1 MIGRLE
7 NALMLFA
14 RKRERDRP
22 PRGPLLIELLQSSDA
37 ELIESYPNG
46 LFRCEIRDGGGES
59 GPRIHLY
66 DTVPVIGV
74 ENLALLRAAVG
85 RISERLSPEQVE
97 PLSFTRLVEVLGQM
111 AAHELAKIRDLG
123 MVRELSRLA
132 AFEAVGLP
140 TIFALSRDKN
150 VQEFFI
156 DSPNSPVYLDHAKYG
171 RCETR
176 IFLAERERRALET
189 HMDTF
194 KGYTLDYANPSLKN
208 EFDVFGTR
216 LRVSLDLDPL
226 AVSGFSLD
234 VRKLTSNVLTLP
246 DLVGMDVLSVEAAA
260 FLLAALESGV
270 NVTIVGET
278 GTGKTTLLNAL
289 DEALDP
295 RLRRIY
301 VEDAVETKDL
311 LERGYHQMKLRVD
324 PFERG
329 GDAQRTKSAEITK
342 ILHRSPDL
350 VILGEIQS
358 EEHSRAFF
366 QALSAGVRGLQ
377 TFHSSSPEQAIR
389 RWLELHSVSKANL
402 LDLGVIVQM
411 LRPKKLSPR
420 RLVQSISTVSPSMDA
435 DGQKAVIEPSLRK
448 LYVRAFEGPLHRTA
462 SWEQLELPLPSATR
476 EAFFS
481 ELERQIECI
490 GVARTEKATAG

>member
-1 MIGRLE
+1 MLGQLE
-7 NALMLFA
+7 RALILLA
-14 RKRERDRP
+14 RKKDVKASY
-22 PRGPLLIELLQSSDA
+22 RGPLLVELLESSD
-37 ELIESYPNG
+37 LDLVESYPNG
-46 LFRCEIRDGGGES
+46 LFRCDIRTGGSAVGEKNFFYEI
-59 GPRIHLY
+59 
-66 DTVPVIGV
+66 VPVIGT
-74 ENLALLRAAVG
+74 EKLAVLRTAVG
-85 RISERLSPEQVE
+85 KVCDGFSPEQVK
-97 PLSFTRLVEVLGQM
+97 PLSFGRLIEVLGQM
-111 AAHELAKIRDLG
+111 AARELAGIRDLG

-140 TIFALSRDKN
+140 TIFALSRDKS
-150 VQEFFI
+150 VQEFFL

-171 RCETR
+171 RCDTR
-176 IFLAERERRALET
+176 IFLTERERRALET

-208 EFDVFGTR
+208 EFEVFGTR

-234 VRKLTSNVLTLP
+234 VRKLTSNALTLT
-246 DLVGMDVLSVEAAA
+246 DLVGMGVLSVEAAA
-260 FLLAALESGV
+260 FLLAALEAGV

-301 VEDAVETKDL
+301 IEDAVETKDL
-311 LERGYHQMKLRVD
+311 LDRGYHQMKLRVD

-329 GDAQRTKSAEITK
+329 GEAHRTKSAEITK

-350 VILGEIQS
+350 VILGEVQS

-389 RWLELHSVSKANL
+389 RWLELHGVSKANM
-402 LDLGVIVQM
+402 LDLGIIVQM
-411 LRPKKLSPR
+411 VRPQRLSSR
-420 RLVQSISTVSPSMDA
+420 RYVQSISTVSRNSDPDEKREA
-435 DGQKAVIEPSLRK
+435 EPRLRTLYLRANDGPI
-448 LYVRAFEGPLHRTA
+448 HRTA
-462 SWEQLELPLPSATR
+462 SWEQLDLSLPSTTR
-476 EAFFS
+476 EAFLS
-481 ELERQIECI
+481 DLERQIEKI
-490 GVARTEKATAG
+490 GQVQEERPKAS

>member
-1 MIGRLE
+1 MIGRVE
-7 NALMLFA
+7 KALLLFA
-14 RKRERDRP
+14 RRREGKE
-22 PRGPLLIELLQSSDA
+22 PRRAPLLIELLQSSDS

-46 LFRCEIRDGGGES
+46 LFRCEIRRGEGDAGS
-59 GPRIHLY
+59 EAILY
-66 DTVPVIGV
+66 ETVPVIG
-74 ENLALLRAAVG
+74 EEILALLRTAVW
-85 RISERLSPEQVE
+85 RISERLSPEQVR

-111 AAHELAKIRDLG
+111 AAHELSRIRDLG
-123 MVRELSRLA
+123 MVRELARLA
-132 AFEAVGLP
+132 AFEAVGMP
-140 TIFALSRDKN
+140 TIFALSRDRY
-150 VQEFFI
+150 VQEFFL
-156 DSPNSPVYLDHAKYG
+156 DSPNSPIYLDHAKHG
-171 RCETR
+171 RCESR
-176 IFLAERERRALET
+176 IFLTERERRALET

-216 LRVSLDLDPL
+216 LRVSLDLEPL

-234 VRKLTSNVLTLP
+234 VRKLTSNVLSLR
-246 DLVGMDVLSVEAAA
+246 DLVAMDVLSVEAAA
-260 FLLAALESGV
+260 FLVASLEAGV

-295 RLRRIY
+295 RLRRVYI
-301 VEDAVETKDL
+301 EDAVETKDL

-329 GDAQRTKSAEITK
+329 DEAQRTKSAEITK

-377 TFHSSSPEQAIR
+377 TFHSSSPEQAVR
-389 RWLELHSVSKANL
+389 RWLELHGVSRANL
-402 LDLGVIVQM
+402 LDLGIVVQM
-411 LRPKKLSPR
+411 LRPQRLSSR
-420 RLVQSISTVSPSMDA
+420 RCVQSISTVAGNHVSEGA
-435 DGQKAVIEPSLRK
+435 DEVAQPWLRR
-448 LYVRAFEGPLHRTA
+448 LYVRAPEGLLRRSA
-462 SWEQLELPLPSATR
+462 SWEQLELPLASTAK
-476 EAFFS
+476 EAFLS
-481 ELERQIECI
+481 SLERQIERI
-490 GVARTEKATAG
+490 GEAQGERAAPG

>member
-1 MIGRLE
+1 MIGRVE
-7 NALMLFA
+7 KALLLFA
-14 RKRERDRP
+14 RKRDGKGPQRV
-22 PRGPLLIELLQSSDA
+22 PLLVELLQPSDS

-46 LFRCEIRDGGGES
+46 LFRCEIREGE
-59 GPRIHLY
+59 GDLGARATLY
-66 DTVPVIGV
+66 GIVPVLGA
-74 ENLALLRAAVG
+74 EDLALLRTTVAK
-85 RISERLSPEQVE
+85 ISDRLSPEQVD
-97 PLSFTRLVEVLGQM
+97 PLSFTRLVEVLGQL
-111 AAHELAKIRDLG
+111 AAHELSRIRDLG

-140 TIFALSRDKN
+140 TIFALSRDRN
-150 VQEFFI
+150 VQEFFL
-156 DSPNSPVYLDHAKYG
+156 DSPNSPIYLDHAKYG
-171 RCETR
+171 RCESR
-176 IFLAERERRALET
+176 IFLTERERRALET

-216 LRVSLDLDPL
+216 LRVSLDLEPL

-234 VRKLTSNVLTLP
+234 VRKLTSNVLTLH

-260 FLLAALESGV
+260 FLMASLEAGV

-301 VEDAVETKDL
+301 IEDAVETKDL

-329 GDAQRTKSAEITK
+329 DEAQRTKSAEITK

-358 EEHSRAFF
+358 EEHSKAFF
-366 QALSAGVRGLQ
+366 QALAAGVRGLQ
-377 TFHSSSPEQAIR
+377 TFHSSSPEQAVR
-389 RWLELHSVSKANL
+389 RWLELHGISKANL

-411 LRPKKLSPR
+411 LRPQRLSSR
-420 RLVQSISTVSPSMDA
+420 RCVQCISTVSGRPSADDA
-435 DGQKAVIEPSLRK
+435 GGDFEPWLQRLYLR
-448 LYVRAFEGPLHRTA
+448 APEGLLRRTA
-462 SWEQLELPLPSATR
+462 AWEQLELPLPSTAR
-476 EAFFS
+476 EAFLS
-481 ELERQIECI
+481 SLERQIERI
-490 GVARTEKATAG
+490 GEPRGERATER